1 MSRRKEREHSS
12 GADYGADSTRL
23 QQRRS
28 RGLSESGRLDDQQ
41 TTGARKERERR
52 EKMEPSS
59 NRKEPGRVYQTT
71 INDQETSKHPKSH
84 ST

>member
-41 TTGARKERERR
+41 TTGARKEREKR
-52 EKMEPSS
+52 ED
-59 NRKEPGRVYQTT
+59 GT
-71 INDQETSKHPKSH
+71 IQQPKGARTGLSDH
-84 ST
+84 NQ